1 MREEN
6 GDEKRIKWDVKDKD
20 LSRHGGKIE
29 EREREREGGKKE
41 RKKKERCETRKIA
54 APSEIQRLQDSF
66 VVVKE
71 LKKKEK
77 KKKKRKKEHFFST
90 KRLILSN
97 DLRLSNNIPTGKFSL
112 FFRIISQFSFV
123 TNRAIFS
130 FSSSFF
136 LFVGAS
142 STYQSFKYI

>member
-77 KKKKRKKEHFFST
+77 KKKKKKRT
-90 KRLILSN
+90 
-97 DLRLSNNIPTGKFSL
+97 L
-112 FFRIISQFSFV
+112 FFHEAFDSLER
-123 TNRAIFS
+123 
-130 FSSSFF
+130 SSP
-136 LFVGAS
+136 LE
-142 STYQSFKYI
+142 